1 MLKRIFYGWWV
12 VFACFGISFYV
23 GGATFYGFTAFF
35 EPLVREFGW
44 SYAQVSLAASLRG
57 LEMGIFA
64 PLVGL
69 LVDRYGSRKI
79 AFSGTLF
86 VGLGLVMLSLTR
98 SLTMFYGSFLLI
110 AFGAGGCVSVVTMT
124 VVANWFRRRI
134 GIALGVMMSGF
145 GASGLLIP
153 VIVRLI
159 ALYGWRSTLIMLGL
173 GMWTIGLP
181 LSLVIR
187 NTPEEYGC
195 LPDGELP
202 KDQSSNLQFQA
213 ADAELTLR
221 EVIRKRSY
229 IFLNVAEAIRML
241 ALAAVVTHVMPY
253 LSSVGMARTSAGLV
267 AAAIP
272 LCSIMGRFGF
282 GWLADFFEK
291 RYVLSAA
298 YLIMGVGL
306 LAFCDAKATWA
317 ILLFLVFFSSG
328 SGGTII
334 LRGAILREY
343 FGRRSL
349 GKMLGVIMGF
359 ASLGGI
365 IGPTVAGWAFDA
377 MGSYEFIWFIFCG
390 LVGLTVAL
398 ILKIK

>member
-1 MLKRIFYGWWV
+1 MLKRVFYGWWV
-12 VFACFGISFYV
+12 VLACFGISFYV
-23 GGATFYGFTAFF
+23 GGTTFYGFTAFF

-64 PLVGL
+64 PLVGF
-69 LVDRYGSRKI
+69 LVDRYGSRKL

-86 VGLGLVMLSLTR
+86 VGLGLVMLSFTR

-124 VVANWFRRRI
+124 VVANWFQKRV
-134 GIALGVMMSGF
+134 GMALGVMMSGF

-153 VIVRLI
+153 LIVRLI
-159 ALYGWRSTLIMLGL
+159 DIYGWRSTLIILGL
-173 GMWTIGLP
+173 GMWTIGIP
-181 LSLVIR
+181 VSLVIR
-187 NTPEEYGC
+187 NTPEECGC

-202 KDQSSNLQFQA
+202 KDPSSNLQFQA
-213 ADAELTLR
+213 ADAGLTLG

-229 IFLNVAEAIRML
+229 IFLNIAEAIRML
-241 ALAAVVTHVMPY
+241 ALAAVITHVMPY
-253 LSSVGMARTSAGLV
+253 LSSMGMARTSAGFV

-282 GWLADFFEK
+282 GWLADFFDK
-291 RYVLSAA
+291 RYVLSAT
-298 YLIMGVGL
+298 YLIMGLGL
-306 LAFCDAKATWA
+306 LAFCNPKAIWA

-328 SGGTII
+328 FGGSII

-343 FGRRSL
+343 FGRHSL
-349 GKMLGVIMGF
+349 GKILGVIMGF

-377 MGSYEFIWFIFCG
+377 VGSYQFIWLIFSG
-390 LVGLTVAL
+390 LIGLTVAL
-398 ILKIK
+398 ILKMK

>member
-1 MLKRIFYGWWV
+1 MFKRVFYGWWV
-12 VFACFGISFYV
+12 VLACFGISFYV

-64 PLVGL
+64 PLVGF
-69 LVDRYGSRKI
+69 LVDRYGSRKLV
-79 AFSGTLF
+79 FSGTLF
-86 VGLGLVMLSLTR
+86 VGLGLLMLSFTR

-124 VVANWFRRRI
+124 VVSNWFQKRV
-134 GIALGVMMSGF
+134 GIVLGVMMSGF
-145 GASGLLIP
+145 GTSGLLIP
-153 VIVRLI
+153 VIVRFI
-159 ALYGWRSTLIMLGL
+159 DLYGWRPTLIILGV
-173 GMWTIGLP
+173 GMWTICIP

-187 NTPEEYGC
+187 NTPEECGC
-195 LPDGELP
+195 LPDGELL
-202 KDQSSNLQFQA
+202 KDPSSNLEFHGTN
-213 ADAELTLR
+213 AEQTLG

-229 IFLNVAEAIRML
+229 ILLNMAEVIRML

-253 LSSVGMARTSAGLV
+253 LSSMGMARTSAGFV

-282 GWLADFFEK
+282 GWLSDLFDK
-291 RYVLSAA
+291 RYILSTTFFS
-298 YLIMGVGL
+298 MGLGL
-306 LAFCDAKATWA
+306 LAFCNADAIWA

-328 SGGTII
+328 SGGSII
-334 LRGAILREY
+334 LRGAILREH
-343 FGRRSL
+343 FGRHSL
-349 GKMLGVIMGF
+349 GKILGVIMGS

-377 MGSYEFIWFIFCG
+377 TGSYQFIWLIFCG
-390 LVGLTVAL
+390 LIGLTVTL